1 MDSNTEARRLIAVT
15 KPDGE
20 LFGVFN
26 LDIAQD
32 MRVLNDGLRLYYQI
46 IDNRSKP
53 LNMMPFEVWEGR

>member
-1 MDSNTEARRLIAVT
+1 MDSNTETRRLIAVT

-32 MRVLNDGLRLYYQI
+32 CCHAVR
-46 IDNRSKP
+46 
-53 LNMMPFEVWEGR
+53 